1 MRFEWDEEKRRVNL
15 EKHGIDFVDAVKL
28 FNRPVI
34 VSQDQKKDY
43 GEKRFACYGY
53 LGKYL
58 WLWLLPGE
66 NRILSGLFLYG
77 KLTGERGGG
86 MKKQS
91 QTDMS
96 KLRNMRDEDIDY
108 SDIPDYGDDAAF
120 WARAEVVLPKSKVA
134 ISIRLDQDV
143 LEWFK
148 AQGHGYQARINAVLR
163 AYKEAHRGS

>member
-28 FNRPVI
+28 FNRPVV
-34 VSQDQKKDY
+34 VSQDQKRITAKND
-43 GEKRFACYGY
+43 
-53 LGKYL
+53 LPVMVIWGKYL
-58 WLWLLPGE
+58 WLWRLPGE

-77 KLTGERGGG
+77 KLTSEKGGG

-120 WARAEVVLPKSKVA
+120 WARAEVVLPKPKVA